1 MQPNGSRH
9 IHSNEAGL
17 RSSQGVRPQV
27 RVNNV
32 AHVGS
37 KGKCGSLNTDPELL
51 LEAPVRL
58 HAVQSATLASGATSG
73 LTLSS
78 APGAG
83 DWQQAFWGD
92 QRGLSGSLE
101 GGK

>member
-9 IHSNEAGL
+9 IPSNEAGL
-17 RSSQGVRPQV
+17 RSSQEVRPQV
-27 RVNNV
+27 RVNKV

-37 KGKCGSLNTDPELL
+37 KGKCGSLNTAPELL

-58 HAVQSATLASGATSG
+58 PAAQSARLASGATSQEQG
-73 LTLSS
+73 NGSR
-78 APGAG
+78 
-83 DWQQAFWGD
+83 AFWDD
-92 QRGLSGSLE
+92 QRGFSGSPE